1 MPAKPSLALAI
12 VAAVVYASIA
22 GCTTTGTQQPAA
34 SHPGPVPRP
43 TVGSI
48 AGPSRT
54 DRAVP
59 FSEPVPGTLVE
70 PPALP
75 GAQPISR
82 NDRVYT
88 ADQDSNTVSVINPAT
103 NTVLGTIALGQ
114 PRLSPSKDV
123 LGAMYDGQIDVHGLG
138 FSRDGKWLDV
148 IDVTT
153 NAVHVID
160 TATNRVVRTVYL
172 GRAPHE
178 GFFSPDGTRLWVA
191 VRGQDYISVIDWRA
205 GREIDRIH
213 TEDAPSKVFFSPD
226 GKLAYVNHLRAL
238 VLDVIDVASRRIVR
252 RVPIPAQ
259 AGGSSDEAVSPDGR
273 EIWLGMPTNGRTT
286 AVLNARTYRV
296 EAVLRTGPR
305 TNHPNFV
312 TVGGVDYAYQTVGGL
327 NETLVYRRS
336 PNGAPPTLVKAIHNH
351 GYGSHGIWPSPDNTR
366 VYVALQNSD
375 AVDVIDTQRMSVITT
390 LRVGQS
396 PMALVYVA
404 RSTPATSTH
413 NLGRQGLGM
422 RTQNLALRVLG
433 SSGRGTA
440 LIRALPGIDE
450 VDIGATGLP
459 PNQHFTAYAGNGAR
473 TTALMTTMSNQFGNI
488 DEGLSYS
495 YFFANHY
502 TSVILRRGTP
512 SGAQA
517 PGPAALQA

>member
-1 MPAKPSLALAI
+1 MRARLGLVLMFVTANILTSATGCSPASTREAGVGP
-12 VAAVVYASIA
+12 VATSRPGVGAV
-22 GCTTTGTQQPAA
+22 
-34 SHPGPVPRP
+34 PGPSPMQR
-43 TVGSI
+43 
-48 AGPSRT
+48 AAPSS
-54 DRAVP
+54 D
-59 FSEPVPGTLVE
+59 PVRGTLLQA
-70 PPALP
+70 PALP
-75 GAQPISR
+75 GAQPISG

-88 ADQDSNTVSVINPAT
+88 ADQDSNTVSVIDPAT

-114 PRLSPSKDV
+114 PRMAPGADV
-123 LGAMYDGQIDVHGLG
+123 LGAMYDGEINVHGLG
-138 FSRDGKWLDV
+138 FSRDGRWLDV

-160 TATNRVVRTVYL
+160 TATNQVARTVYV

-191 VRGQDYISVIDWRA
+191 VRGEDYVSVIDWQA
-205 GREIDRIH
+205 GREVDRIH
-213 TEDAPSKVFFSPD
+213 TEDAPSKVVFSPD
-226 GKLAYVNHLRAL
+226 GRLAYVNHLRAQ

-252 RVPIPAQ
+252 RVPIPEE
-259 AGGSSDEAVSPDGR
+259 AGGSSDEAISPDGR

-286 AVLNARTYRV
+286 AVLNTGTYRV

-336 PNGAPPTLVKAIHNH
+336 RDGRAPALVKTIHDNGH
-351 GYGSHGIWPSPDNTR
+351 GSHGIWPSPDNTR

-375 AVDVIDTQRMSVITT
+375 AVDVIDTRTMSVITT
-390 LRVGQS
+390 LHIGQS

-404 RSTPATSTH
+404 RGAPATTTR

-422 RTQNLALRVLG
+422 RTRNLPLEVHGTSG
-433 SSGRGTA
+433 SGTA

-459 PNQHFTAYAGNGAR
+459 PNQLFTAYAGDGTR
-473 TTALMTTMSNQFGNI
+473 MTALMSMTSNQSGDI
-488 DEGLSYS
+488 DEGFSYS

-502 TSVILRRGTP
+502 GSVVLKP
-512 SGAQA
+512 GA
-517 PGPAALQA
+517 PH